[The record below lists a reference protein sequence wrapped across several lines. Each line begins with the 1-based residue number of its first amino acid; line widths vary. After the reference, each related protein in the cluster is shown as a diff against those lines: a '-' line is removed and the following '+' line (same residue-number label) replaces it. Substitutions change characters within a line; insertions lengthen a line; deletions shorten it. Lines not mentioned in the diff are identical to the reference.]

1 MARERITLKS
11 NSDIL
16 LMREAGLITAAALKA
31 VKDAIAPG
39 VSTLELDTI
48 AESTIISVGAK
59 SNFKLVA
66 GYKHT
71 ICSSI
76 NDEVVHG
83 IPSKDRI
90 LQAGDIISIDCGAI
104 TPSGWNGDAA
114 FTMVVPGGDPEVMA
128 KRQAISDACEASLW
142 AGIAAWLKVA
152 RGVSEVISTIMLN
165 FIAIG
170 IISYIIVR
178 TPIGTETSL
187 NIRGTAAIPES
198 GMLRGIAFIDP
209 GTPIYGFFFISIVIG
224 IAYWFLLNRTRFG
237 FDLRAT
243 GKSATAARTSGVQ
256 SNRMI
261 VVTMLL
267 SGAVAGLVG
276 LPYLLGDTGSYT
288 LQFPTD
294 WGFTGIAIA
303 LLGRNNPLGIALG
316 AILWAFL
323 DISSGQLILEGVP
336 REISTIMQGLIVIVV
351 VISYEVVRRYQV
363 KSEQT
368 SVAKA
373 LEKQEASV

>member
-1 MARERITLKS
+1 MNLRRIGMSLIAPAIGLFISIAATAV
-11 NSDIL
+11 IL
-16 LMREAGLITAAALKA
+16 IAIGASISTVFSSMWNYGTSPRAMSLMLNLATIYFLSALAVSIGFKMNLFNIGVNGQYVLGALAAAVVASNL
-31 VKDAIAPG
+31 
-39 VSTLELDTI
+39 TLPKVASVTI
-48 AESTIISVGAK
+48 TILSAMIVGA
-59 SNFKLVA
+59 
-66 GYKHT
+66 
-71 ICSSI
+71 
-76 NDEVVHG
+76 
-83 IPSKDRI
+83 
-90 LQAGDIISIDCGAI
+90 
-104 TPSGWNGDAA
+104 
-114 FTMVVPGGDPEVMA
+114 
-128 KRQAISDACEASLW
+128 LW

>member
-1 MARERITLKS
+1 MAPAIGLFISIAVTAVILTVIGASVSTVFASMWNYGTSPRAMSLMLNLATIYFLSALAVSIGFKMNLFNIGVNGQYVLGALAGAVVASNLTLPKAAS
-11 NSDIL
+11 VTVTI
-16 LMREAGLITAAALKA
+16 ITAMF
-31 VKDAIAPG
+31 
-39 VSTLELDTI
+39 
-48 AESTIISVGAK
+48 VGA
-59 SNFKLVA
+59 
-66 GYKHT
+66 
-71 ICSSI
+71 
-76 NDEVVHG
+76 
-83 IPSKDRI
+83 
-90 LQAGDIISIDCGAI
+90 
-104 TPSGWNGDAA
+104 
-114 FTMVVPGGDPEVMA
+114 
-128 KRQAISDACEASLW
+128 LW

-178 TPIGTETSL
+178 TSIGTETSL
-187 NIRGTAAIPES
+187 NIRGTKAIPET
-198 GMLRGIAFIDP
+198 GMLRGVAFLDP
-209 GTPIYGFFFISIVIG
+209 ATPIYGFFFISIIVG
-224 IAYWFLLNRTRFG
+224 VGYWFLLNRTRFG

-261 VVTMLL
+261 YVTMLL

-294 WGFTGIAIA
+294 WGFIGIAIA

-323 DISSGQLILEGVP
+323 DISSGQLVLEGVP

-373 LEKQEASV
+373 LAKQEASV

>member
-1 MARERITLKS
+1 MNLRRIGMSLIAPAIGLFISLAATAV
-11 NSDIL
+11 IL
-16 LMREAGLITAAALKA
+16 IAIGASISTVFSSMWNYGTSPRAMSLMLNLATIYFLSALAVSIGFKMNLFNIGVNGQYVLGALAAAVVASNL
-31 VKDAIAPG
+31 
-39 VSTLELDTI
+39 TLPKVASVTI
-48 AESTIISVGAK
+48 TILSAMIVGA
-59 SNFKLVA
+59 
-66 GYKHT
+66 
-71 ICSSI
+71 
-76 NDEVVHG
+76 
-83 IPSKDRI
+83 
-90 LQAGDIISIDCGAI
+90 
-104 TPSGWNGDAA
+104 
-114 FTMVVPGGDPEVMA
+114 
-128 KRQAISDACEASLW
+128 LW

-187 NIRGTAAIPES
+187 NIRGTKAIPES

-243 GKSATAARTSGVQ
+243 GKSPSAARTSGVQ

-373 LEKQEASV
+373 LAKQEASV

>member
-1 MARERITLKS
+1 VFAS
-11 NSDIL
+11 NSTL
-16 LMREAGLITAAALKA
+16 PKAAS
-31 VKDAIAPG
+31 VT
-39 VSTLELDTI
+39 V
-48 AESTIISVGAK
+48 TIIVAMTVGA
-59 SNFKLVA
+59 
-66 GYKHT
+66 
-71 ICSSI
+71 
-76 NDEVVHG
+76 
-83 IPSKDRI
+83 
-90 LQAGDIISIDCGAI
+90 
-104 TPSGWNGDAA
+104 
-114 FTMVVPGGDPEVMA
+114 
-128 KRQAISDACEASLW
+128 LW

-178 TPIGTETSL
+178 TSIGTETSL
-187 NIRGTAAIPES
+187 NIRGTKAIPET
-198 GMLRGIAFIDP
+198 GMLRGVAFLDP
-209 GTPIYGFFFISIVIG
+209 GTPIYGFFFISIFIG
-224 IAYWFLLNRTRFG
+224 IGYWFLLNRTRFG

-261 VVTMLL
+261 YVTMLL

-294 WGFTGIAIA
+294 WGFIGIAIA

-323 DISSGQLILEGVP
+323 DISSGQLVLEGVP

-373 LEKQEASV
+373 LAKQEASV

>member
-1 MARERITLKS
+1 MNLRRIGINLIAPAIGLS
-11 NSDIL
+11 IS
-16 LMREAGLITAAALKA
+16 LITTALILRAIGADVTTVFASMWNYGTSPRAMSLMLNLATIYFLSALA
-31 VKDAIAPG
+31 VSIGFKMNLFNIG
-39 VSTLELDTI
+39 VNGQYVLGALAGAVVASNLTLPKVASVTI
-48 AESTIISVGAK
+48 TIIAAMFVGA
-59 SNFKLVA
+59 
-66 GYKHT
+66 
-71 ICSSI
+71 
-76 NDEVVHG
+76 
-83 IPSKDRI
+83 
-90 LQAGDIISIDCGAI
+90 
-104 TPSGWNGDAA
+104 
-114 FTMVVPGGDPEVMA
+114 
-128 KRQAISDACEASLW
+128 LW

-178 TPIGTETSL
+178 TSIGTETSL
-187 NIRGTAAIPES
+187 NIRGTKPIPES

-209 GTPIYGFFFISIVIG
+209 GTQIYGFFFISIFIG
-224 IAYWFLLNRTRFG
+224 IGYWFLLNRTRFG

-261 VVTMLL
+261 YVTMLL

-276 LPYLLGDTGSYT
+276 LPYLLGNTGSYT

-294 WGFTGIAIA
+294 WGFIGIAIA
-303 LLGRNNPLGIALG
+303 LLGRNNPFGIALG

-323 DISSGQLILEGVP
+323 DVSSGQLVLEGVP

-373 LEKQEASV
+373 LAKQEASV

>member
-1 MARERITLKS
+1 MNLRRIGTSLIAPAIGLFVS
-11 NSDIL
+11 LAVTAVIL
-16 LMREAGLITAAALKA
+16 VAIGASVSTVFSSMWNYGTSPRAMSLMLNLATIYFLSALAVSIGFKMNLFNIGVNGQYVLAALAAAVVASNLTLPKVA
-31 VKDAIAPG
+31 S
-39 VSTLELDTI
+39 VSITI
-48 AESTIISVGAK
+48 FVAMFVGA
-59 SNFKLVA
+59 A
-66 GYKHT
+66 
-71 ICSSI
+71 
-76 NDEVVHG
+76 
-83 IPSKDRI
+83 
-90 LQAGDIISIDCGAI
+90 
-104 TPSGWNGDAA
+104 
-114 FTMVVPGGDPEVMA
+114 
-128 KRQAISDACEASLW
+128 W
-142 AGIAAWLKVA
+142 AGISAWLKVA

-187 NIRGTAAIPES
+187 NIRGTKAIPET

-209 GTPIYGFFFISIVIG
+209 GTQIYGFFFIAIFIG
-224 IAYWFLLNRTRFG
+224 VAYWFLLNRTRFG

-261 VVTMLL
+261 YVTMLL

-294 WGFTGIAIA
+294 WGFIGIAIA

-323 DISSGQLILEGVP
+323 DISSGQLVLEGVP

-373 LEKQEASV
+373 LAKQEASV